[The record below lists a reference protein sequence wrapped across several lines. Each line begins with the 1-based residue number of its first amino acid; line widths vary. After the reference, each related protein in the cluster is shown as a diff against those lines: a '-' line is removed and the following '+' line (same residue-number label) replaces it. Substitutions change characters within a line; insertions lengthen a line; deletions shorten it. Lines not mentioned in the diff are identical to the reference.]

1 MERFGKKAALDSGVH
16 PEAITPEGAFKLDYD
31 VEVLDTIMPGI
42 CYTPTALLIEELEVI
57 NLSLVLGKIYVYVSQ
72 GNQTFKI
79 NLRDTILSDAK
90 AITSLTRKMSIQKS
104 NTPPHVDQTK
114 LASVTSFTIR
124 SRLMKFT
131 YVELRFVESVEAL
144 TSEEDSIPPVKRR
157 RPSTPTPAGTLP
169 SPLLKQ
175 IETSPEEASS
185 GSKETRLL
193 KSPPQR
199 QRCQKESSTC

>member
-1 MERFGKKAALDSGVH
+1 M
-16 PEAITPEGAFKLDYD
+16 
-31 VEVLDTIMPGI
+31 EVLDTIMPGI

-157 RPSTPTPAGTLP
+157 RPSTPTPAVTTNHLF
-169 SPLLKQ
+169 
-175 IETSPEEASS
+175 
-185 GSKETRLL
+185 
-193 KSPPQR
+193 
-199 QRCQKESSTC
+199 